1 MGVLERTVPAGAWA
15 LVIAVGLACCG
26 SAASAASVSADA
38 YVLGDSIGEGVAIA
52 SGLKKLA
59 RISIHIRGPKAIDQI
74 NATPIG
80 AIAFI
85 VLGTNDAEGSLKNI
99 ENSIDDVVNAG
110 KRRKLKMIWLGPSCV
125 RRSFDGKARDL
136 DKILSDRLPG
146 MGVEYVSMRDERLC
160 SGVFHEPDGV
170 HLTMNGY
177 RYMWAKTEQAVSWPA
192 LAGVENAEPT
202 AAASQQQF
210 GSAAT
215 GPIVVAASQ
224 STPAASPQD
233 DGDKIGP
240 MIVEMHRPPHALS
253 SPIVW
258 TGLSN

>member
-1 MGVLERTVPAGAWA
+1 MGVLERPVPIVAWA
-15 LVIAVGLACCG
+15 LAFAVGSACCA
-26 SAASAASVSADA
+26 SAASAPPALADA

-59 RISIHIRGPKAIDQI
+59 RISIHIRGSKAIDQI
-74 NATPIG
+74 NATPVG
-80 AIAFI
+80 ATAFI

-99 ENSIDDVVNAG
+99 EKSIDDVVHAG
-110 KRRKLKMIWLGPSCV
+110 KRRKLKMIWVGPSCV
-125 RRSFDGKARDL
+125 RRSFDSKASDL

-146 MGVEYVSMRDERLC
+146 MGVKYVSMRDERLC

-170 HLTMNGY
+170 HLTMKGY

-192 LAGVENAEPT
+192 LVGVDSAEPVAT
-202 AAASQQQF
+202 ASEQRL
-210 GSAAT
+210 GNAAT
-215 GPIVVAASQ
+215 GAMVVAASQ
-224 STPAASPQD
+224 CVSAASSQAG
-233 DGDKIGP
+233 GDKIGP
-240 MIVEMHRPPHALS
+240 MIVEIHRPPHALS

>member
-1 MGVLERTVPAGAWA
+1 MGELERPVPIVAWA
-15 LVIAVGLACCG
+15 LAFAMGSACCASAT
-26 SAASAASVSADA
+26 SAAPVPADA

-59 RISIHIRGPKAIDQI
+59 RISIHIRGPKAMDQI

-80 AIAFI
+80 ATAFI

-99 ENSIDDVVNAG
+99 EQSIDDVISAG
-110 KRRKLKMIWLGPSCV
+110 KRRKLKMIWLGPPCV
-125 RRSFDGKARDL
+125 RRSFDSKARGL

-146 MGVEYVSMRDERLC
+146 MGVKYVSMRDERLC

-170 HLTMNGY
+170 HLTMKGY

-192 LAGVENAEPT
+192 LASADSAEP
-202 AAASQQQF
+202 AAAALEQRP
-210 GSAAT
+210 GNAAT
-215 GPIVVAASQ
+215 GTMVVASSQ
-224 STPAASPQD
+224 SVSVPSP
-233 DGDKIGP
+233 DGGDTIGP
-240 MIVEMHRPPHALS
+240 MIVEIHRPPHALS